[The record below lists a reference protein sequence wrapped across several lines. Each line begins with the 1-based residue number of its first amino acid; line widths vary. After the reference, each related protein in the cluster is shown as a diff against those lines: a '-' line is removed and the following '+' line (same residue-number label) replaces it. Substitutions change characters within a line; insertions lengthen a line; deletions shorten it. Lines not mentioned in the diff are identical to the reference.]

1 MKDNVVIANSREIEP
16 HVLDSDEVKGVTKR
30 VLIGRSS
37 GATNFFMRLFS
48 LEPGGYSPLHRH
60 SWEHEV
66 FIVSGEV
73 TVVTEEGVK
82 IAKEG
87 ASVFVPGNALH
98 QFRNETS
105 QSVEFICVVPSSGE
119 E

>member
-1 MKDNVVIANSREIEP
+1 MKDSIVIVKAEEVEP
-16 HVLDSDEVKGVTKR
+16 IVFDTNEAKGVMKR

-37 GATNFFMRLFS
+37 GAANFFMRLFS
-48 LEPGGYSPLHRH
+48 LEPGGHSPLHRH
-60 SWEHEV
+60 PWEHEV
-66 FIVSGEV
+66 FIVNGEATIV
-73 TVVTEEGVK
+73 TDNEHR
-82 IAKEG
+82 IAKRG

-105 QSVEFICVVPSSGE
+105 ESLEFICVVPSSGE